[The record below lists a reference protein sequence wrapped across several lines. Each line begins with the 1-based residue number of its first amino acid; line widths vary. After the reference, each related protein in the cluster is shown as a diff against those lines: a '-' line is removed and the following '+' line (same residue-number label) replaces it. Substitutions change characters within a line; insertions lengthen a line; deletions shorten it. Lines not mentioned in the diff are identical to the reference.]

1 MAEETAG
8 IGEAGALVNR
18 ATAPQDMAITKG
30 IIQSQNN
37 ALRKAQMEAKK
48 LAAIDA
54 IKEKQGKYLSQ
65 VGIGKYKNQSVL
77 DKVKEKAKETSA
89 KIYDAGGN
97 QQTIYEA
104 IGDYE
109 GYERDASILDNYLED
124 FNYKKGFLRLEG
136 AKKAIENNKTEDW
149 INKQHELVKPLI
161 KDENG
166 MLQNPQVEELQ
177 LGTEF
182 EQAARLTPR
191 TFLEQK
197 EIGNSKSIFVMQASD
212 EAVQKTANDLLK
224 NERYLRYLP
233 FDKNFQKYYD
243 NNKGTYETLPKLMTD
258 FTFEN
263 VRDAA
268 RKQDQI
274 QSIYSQ
280 QAAKQK
286 ATDKTTNEIKTN
298 IEAGRTATGYIFY
311 KPDENGWRN
320 VNTEG
325 VTGNPAIH
333 MTENGSNE
341 IYPNRIRRIDNNTFE
356 IEGIAG
362 KIVPYK
368 TPTRKPDGKILKEN
382 DPYTIRVSEND
393 VVALY
398 GLDDPYLNAYYPK
411 SKKAAKVVA
420 PSGAKKAEE
429 AKGKKEPKM
438 IYSEWKKKNPNG
450 TSKEYRIYFDAK

>member
-97 QQTIYEA
+97 QQAIYEA

-166 MLQNPQVEELQ
+166 MLENPQVEELQ

-197 EIGNSKSIFVMQASD
+197 EIGNSKSRFVMQASD
-212 EAVQKTANDLLK
+212 EAVQTTANDLLK

-243 NNKGTYETLPKLMTD
+243 NNKGTYETLPKLMTN

-280 QAAKQK
+280 QAAQKK

-325 VTGNPAIH
+325 VMGNPAIH
-333 MTENGSNE
+333 MTENGSNK

-362 KIVPYK
+362 KLVPYK
-368 TPTRKPDGKILKEN
+368 NPTRKPDGKILQEN

-393 VVALY
+393 VVAAY

-420 PSGAKKAEE
+420 PSGAKKAEG
-429 AKGKKEPKM
+429 AKGTPKKLNIKASTNTLSM
-438 IYSEWKKKNPNG
+438 FGVDTNNVKSNKQK
-450 TSKEYRIYFDAK
+450 

>member
-37 ALRKAQMEAKK
+37 ALKKAQMEAKK

-97 QQTIYEA
+97 QQAIYEA

-166 MLQNPQVEELQ
+166 MLENPQVEELQ

-243 NNKGTYETLPKLMTD
+243 NNKGTYETLPKLMTN

-280 QAAKQK
+280 QAALQK
-286 ATDKTTNEIKTN
+286 TTDKTTNEITTNITNKTN
-298 IEAGRTATGYIFY
+298 NVYTFT
-311 KPDENGWRN
+311 PDANGEIVIGTKDKNMPTKSFDNEYGTTFTPKRILKN
-320 VNTEG
+320 
-325 VTGNPAIH
+325 
-333 MTENGSNE
+333 NG
-341 IYPNRIRRIDNNTFE
+341 NNTFDVLVKIDKVGDAE
-356 IEGIAG
+356 RNSSIIAKDEGQEMILT
-362 KIVPYK
+362 VPKAELQAAFNLQDERYYK
-368 TPTRKPDGKILKEN
+368 GLVLDQLKS
-382 DPYTIRVSEND
+382 P
-393 VVALY
+393 
-398 GLDDPYLNAYYPK
+398 
-411 SKKAAKVVA
+411 KVVA
-420 PSGAKKAEE
+420 PSGAKKAEG
-429 AKGKKEPKM
+429 AKGKKD
-438 IYSEWKKKNPNG
+438 KNV
-450 TSKEYRIYFDAK
+450 KFDKNDPL

>member
-30 IIQSQNN
+30 IIHSENN

-166 MLQNPQVEELQ
+166 MLENPQVEELQ

-197 EIGNSKSIFVMQASD
+197 EIGNSKSRFVMQASD
-212 EAVQKTANDLLK
+212 EAVQTTANDLLK

-243 NNKGTYETLPKLMTD
+243 NNKGTYETLPKLMTN

-286 ATDKTTNEIKTN
+286 ATDKTKNEIKTN

-325 VTGNPAIH
+325 VMGNPAIH

-368 TPTRKPDGKILKEN
+368 NPTRKPDGKILKEN

-411 SKKAAKVVA
+411 SKKADKVVA
-420 PSGAKKAEE
+420 PSGVKKAEG
-429 AKGKKEPKM
+429 AKGKKD
-438 IYSEWKKKNPNG
+438 KNV
-450 TSKEYRIYFDAK
+450 KFDKNDPL